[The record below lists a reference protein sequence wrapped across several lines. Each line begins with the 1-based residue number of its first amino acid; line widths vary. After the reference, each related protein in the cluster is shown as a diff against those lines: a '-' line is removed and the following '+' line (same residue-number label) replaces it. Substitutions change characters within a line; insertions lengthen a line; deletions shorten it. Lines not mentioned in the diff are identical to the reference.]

1 MMPPLG
7 EVQVKEGAAMI
18 TPLWKFNI
26 ALLWSVLGL
35 PLGCVCILR
44 ACGWLARASSEP
56 NVGMDY
62 TPFVVLGGWAVVL
75 FGLAAVARP
84 GRGGVSLPREP

>member
-1 MMPPLG
+1 
-7 EVQVKEGAAMI
+7 MI

-35 PLGCVCILR
+35 PLGCVCIWR
-44 ACGWLARASSEP
+44 ACGSLARALSEP

-62 TPFVVLGGWAVVL
+62 TPLLVLGGWAVAL
-75 FGLAAVARP
+75 CGLAAVARP
-84 GRGGVSLPREP
+84 GRGGASLPLAPRA